1 MKNKGLIILIIV
13 FVLGMVGAY
22 ILYNTLG
29 DSVGSDYPTPSD
41 TPANSG
47 VNSGTQATKP
57 AALKAPDFTVYDQD
71 GNAVKLSDYFGKPLV
86 LNFWASW
93 CGPCRSEMPA
103 FENAYQQLGS
113 DITFLMVNATG
124 GRETLNS
131 AKAFLQN
138 SGYTLPV
145 FFDTEMDAA
154 MTYQVYSLPT
164 TYFIDADGYLVNHA
178 IGALSESM
186 LQRNLS
192 LLLSR

>member
-1 MKNKGLIILIIV
+1 MKNKGLIILISV

-41 TPANSG
+41 TPTNSG
-47 VNSGTQATKP
+47 VHSGTQATKP
-57 AALKAPDFTVYDQD
+57 EALKAPDFTVYDQA
-71 GNAVKLSDYFGKPLV
+71 GNAVKLSDYFGKPIV

-93 CGPCRSEMPA
+93 CGPCRGEMPV

-124 GRETLNS
+124 GRENLNS

-138 SGYTLPV
+138 SGYTFPV

-164 TYFIDADGYLVNHA
+164 TYFSDAEGYLVNHA
-178 IGALSESM
+178 IGALSESR
-186 LQRNLS
+186 LQRNLA
-192 LLLSR
+192 LLAP

>member
-29 DSVGSDYPTPSD
+29 ASVSSDYPTNP
-41 TPANSG
+41 T

-57 AALKAPDFTVYDQD
+57 EALKMPDFTVYDQE
-71 GNAVKLSDYFGKPLV
+71 GTAVKLSDFLGKPIV

-103 FENAYQQLGS
+103 FENAYQQLGA

-124 GRETLNS
+124 GRETLSS
-131 AKAFLQN
+131 AKTFLQN
-138 SGYTLPV
+138 SSYTFPV
-145 FFDTEMDAA
+145 FFDAEMDAA

-178 IGALSESM
+178 IGALSESR
-186 LQRNLS
+186 LQKYLS
-192 LLLSR
+192 LLVP